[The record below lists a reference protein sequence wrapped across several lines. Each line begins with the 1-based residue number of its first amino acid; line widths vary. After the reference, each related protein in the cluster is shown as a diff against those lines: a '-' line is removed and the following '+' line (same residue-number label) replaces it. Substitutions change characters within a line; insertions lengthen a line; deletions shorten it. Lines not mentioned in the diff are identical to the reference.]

1 MAEFAS
7 KGVATAGLTTGII
20 GTAGWLLNGGL
31 GNLLG
36 GLGGN
41 NAALMSAMACSDN
54 QPVSRYEMKMENELA
69 KKDSEIALLKA
80 DKYTDEKITEVYE
93 RLSSRIRGVEDQ
105 VAAQAVY
112 NATNTATLSCIQAQ
126 VAQLQGLTKL
136 VIPITSVCPEP
147 MARYNS
153 WSAPTASTTET
164 PAA

>member
-7 KGVATAGLTTGII
+7 KGVGTAGLTTGII

-31 GNLLG
+31 GNILG
-36 GLGGN
+36 GIGGN
-41 NAALMSAMACSDN
+41 NAALMGALACSDN
-54 QPVSRYEMKMENELA
+54 QPVSRYEMKMENDLA

-93 RLSSRIRGVEDQ
+93 RLSTRIRGVEDQ
-105 VAAQAVY
+105 VSAQAVY

-126 VAQLQGLTKL
+126 VAQLQGLTK
-136 VIPITSVCPEP
+136 VVVPITSVCPEP
-147 MARYNS
+147 MLAKNA
-153 WSAPTASTTET
+153 WIAPTNTSTT

>member
-112 NATNTATLSCIQAQ
+112 NATNTATLSCIQSQ

-147 MARYNS
+147 MAAKNS
-153 WSAPTASTTET
+153 WTAPTATTT

>member
-7 KGVATAGLTTGII
+7 KGIATAGLTTGII

-41 NAALMSAMACSDN
+41 NAALVGAMACSDN

-112 NATNTATLSCIQAQ
+112 NATNTATLSCIQSQ

-153 WSAPTASTTET
+153 WSAPTASSTET